1 MAMRSNVWNILD
13 ITTISIELCHQ
24 MRMHLFITSIIIIYH
39 ISMQYIKLKEG
50 NNPPKLIKKLDIESV
65 NMSRCWQM

>member
-1 MAMRSNVWNILD
+1 
-13 ITTISIELCHQ
+13 